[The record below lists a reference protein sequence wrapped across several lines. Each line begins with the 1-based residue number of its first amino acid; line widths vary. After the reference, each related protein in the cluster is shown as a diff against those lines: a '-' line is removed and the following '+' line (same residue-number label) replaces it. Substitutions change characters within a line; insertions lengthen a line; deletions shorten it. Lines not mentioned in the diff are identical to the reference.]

1 MFNNIGP
8 VGLIVLVLLALVL
21 FGPKKL
27 PEFGRAL
34 GKTIREFKKG
44 TNDIMNDDEQPKAD
58 QTANKE
64 EAPRRLPD

>member
-21 FGPKKL
+21 FGPNKL
-27 PEFGRAL
+27 PEFGRSL

-44 TNDIMNDDEQPKAD
+44 ASDILDTDEKPATISEEKKED
-58 QTANKE
+58 KQT
-64 EAPRRLPD
+64 RLPE

>member
-21 FGPKKL
+21 FGPNKL
-27 PEFGRAL
+27 PEFGRSL

-44 TNDIMNDDEQPKAD
+44 ASDILDTDEKPAAVEEKKED
-58 QTANKE
+58 KQT
-64 EAPRRLPD
+64 RLPE